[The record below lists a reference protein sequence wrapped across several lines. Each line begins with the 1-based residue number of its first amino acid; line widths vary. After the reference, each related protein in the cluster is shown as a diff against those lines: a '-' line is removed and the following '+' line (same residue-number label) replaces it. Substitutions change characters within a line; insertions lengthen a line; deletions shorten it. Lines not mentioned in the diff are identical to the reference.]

1 MMKTTFYTHGKNGSP
16 AQPSTLVECAQTLY
30 LKWSTASYIPIDR
43 SNNYP
48 IIILQKQTLEI
59 RGCGYGCGG
68 GGCHRHHR
76 YSPADTIVQ
85 LFSVSTVHELSIVFD
100 GAQHKIE
107 SPCVC
112 VPLVYLVFQ
121 EEEESVRQRGREK
134 AKENEKSANELVK
147 QYRTIIMMTKKNCF
161 TLLLLSSSS
170 PSS

>member
-1 MMKTTFYTHGKNGSP
+1 MEVQH
-16 AQPSTLVECAQTLY
+16 STLVECAQTLY

-59 RGCGYGCGG
+59 RGCGG

-107 SPCVC
+107 SPCVY
-112 VPLVYLVFQ
+112 V
-121 EEEESVRQRGREK
+121 SVSRLFTQFSKRKRSQSDREAERK
-134 AKENEKSANELVK
+134 RK
-147 QYRTIIMMTKKNCF
+147 RTKKVQMN
-161 TLLLLSSSS
+161 L
-170 PSS
+170 